1 MAKKKQ
7 QPRAIDL
14 MFIPDEAKVQEA
26 LRLHDNCPL
35 CKGAGGNTCY
45 DPEVECAG
53 CGFTVFDSA
62 RAEDIPRSHRN
73 EKGTL
78 IGVLASPWN
87 IYKR

>member
-1 MAKKKQ
+1 M
-7 QPRAIDL
+7 RAIDL
-14 MFIPDEAKVQEA
+14 MFMPDENKIQEA

-35 CKGAGGNTCY
+35 CKGAGGNSRY
-45 DPEVECAG
+45 DPECECGG

-62 RAEDIPRSHRN
+62 RAEGIPRSYRN

-78 IGVLASPWN
+78 IGVLASSHN